1 MFIESDL
8 SQQRCPHVL
17 RQSHTYFSLPVKI
30 EPSVGNSVEPDGPE
44 LPSPYPAIFDVPLT
58 MYGTCNPSPPTRR
71 YPVADPLSDVLI
83 AVIVV
88 CTPPLVLLLP
98 RDPLVRR
105 WQVRRSIRRFRRGV
119 R

>member
-1 MFIESDL
+1 MF
-8 SQQRCPHVL
+8 VA
-17 RQSHTYFSLPVKI
+17 T
-30 EPSVGNSVEPDGPE
+30 DGPE
-44 LPSPYPAIFDVPLT
+44 FLSPYPVTRYVTLT
-58 MYGTCNPSPPTRR
+58 MYGTHNPSPPTWR

>member
-1 MFIESDL
+1 
-8 SQQRCPHVL
+8 
-17 RQSHTYFSLPVKI
+17 
-30 EPSVGNSVEPDGPE
+30 
-44 LPSPYPAIFDVPLT
+44 
-58 MYGTCNPSPPTRR
+58 
-71 YPVADPLSDVLI
+71 VADPLSDVLI
-83 AVIVV
+83 GVIVI